1 MGIMSSTLKAH
12 RVFHLSW
19 FNKDFFLQ
27 WGMDGGRPVSI
38 FFNRIIEKNNSIV
51 FIIMLLPM
59 CMVNVTIQ

>member
-1 MGIMSSTLKAH
+1 M
-12 RVFHLSW
+12 
-19 FNKDFFLQ
+19 
-27 WGMDGGRPVSI
+27 SI